1 MNNILSGL
9 RVIESSAFVA
19 VPMAGMTLSQM
30 GAEVIRFDRLEG
42 GLDARRMPYSPSGHS
57 LFWSGMNKG
66 KKSIAVDMK
75 SPKGKELI
83 SNLVTAPGK
92 DAGLFLTNLKVR
104 GWLDYETLSKLRSD
118 IIIVTLTGDRH
129 GKPQV
134 DYTVN
139 PALGIPDITGH
150 EGSADPVANAIPA
163 WDMIAGNMCVS
174 SLLAAERYRLRHGVG
189 QDVEIALKDVAAAAI
204 GHLGMI
210 ADSTLN
216 SDDRTKAGNALYG
229 AYGKDFLCADG
240 NRVMIIGLTNRQW
253 SGIVKATDTTEQ
265 FKKLEKENN
274 INLQDESI
282 RWHWRHA
289 ITEIIEP
296 WFKIR
301 TVKDFADDFDKT
313 GLTWSVFRS
322 VKEALN
328 VDPDL
333 TEDNPLFKKILQPN
347 AGEFL
352 VPRHPANFSKVE
364 NSDATPAPAL
374 GEHTEEVLGDVLNL
388 SDLEIS
394 NLFDDGV
401 VASPNYNKN

>member
-9 RVIESSAFVA
+9 RVLESSAFVA

-42 GLDARRMPYSPSGHS
+42 GLDARRMPYSPSGTS

-104 GWLDYETLSKLRSD
+104 GWLDYETLSKVRSD

-129 GKPQV
+129 GRPQV

-210 ADSTLN
+210 ADATLN

-240 NRVMIIGLTNRQW
+240 NRVMIIGLTSRQW
-253 SGIVKATDTTEQ
+253 SGIVKATDTSEQ
-265 FKKLEKENN
+265 FKKLEIENN

-282 RWHWRHA
+282 RWQWRHS

-301 TVKDFADDFDKT
+301 AVEDFADDFDKT

-333 TEDNPLFKKILQPN
+333 TEDNPLFKKILQPD

-352 VPRHPANFSKVE
+352 VPKHPANFSKVE

-388 SDLEIS
+388 SDLEIA

-401 VASPNYNKN
+401 VASSNYNKN

>member
-9 RVIESSAFVA
+9 RVVESSAFVA

-104 GWLDYETLSKLRSD
+104 GWLDYETLSKVRSD

>member
-104 GWLDYETLSKLRSD
+104 GWLDYETLSKDRSD

-274 INLQDESI
+274 INLQDEST

-333 TEDNPLFKKILQPN
+333 TEDNPLFKKILQPD

>member
-104 GWLDYETLSKLRSD
+104 GWLDYETLSKDRSD

-301 TVKDFADDFDKT
+301 AVEDFADDFDKT

-333 TEDNPLFKKILQPN
+333 TEDNPLFKKILQPD

-352 VPRHPANFSKVE
+352 VPKHPANFSKVE

>member
-42 GLDARRMPYSPSGHS
+42 GLDARRMPYSPSGSS

-92 DAGLFLTNLKVR
+92 DAGLFLTNLKVK
-104 GWLDYETLSKLRSD
+104 GWLDYETLSKVRSD

-129 GKPQV
+129 GRPQV

-240 NRVMIIGLTNRQW
+240 NRVMIIGLTSRQW
-253 SGIVKATDTTEQ
+253 SGIVKATDTAEQ
-265 FKKLEKENN
+265 FKKLEMENN

-282 RWHWRHA
+282 RWQWRHA

-301 TVKDFADDFDKT
+301 AVKDFADDFDKT

-333 TEDNPLFKKILQPN
+333 TEDNPLFKKILQPD

-352 VPRHPANFSKVE
+352 VPRHPANFSTVE

-388 SDLEIS
+388 SDLEIA

-401 VASPNYNKN
+401 VASSNYKKN

>member
-129 GKPQV
+129 GRPQV

-210 ADSTLN
+210 ADATLN

-240 NRVMIIGLTNRQW
+240 NRVMIIGLTSRQW
-253 SGIVKATDTTEQ
+253 SGIVKATDTSEQ
-265 FKKLEKENN
+265 FKKLEIENN

-282 RWHWRHA
+282 RWQWRHS

-301 TVKDFADDFDKT
+301 AVEDFADDFDKT

-333 TEDNPLFKKILQPN
+333 TEDNPLFKKILQPD

-352 VPRHPANFSKVE
+352 VPKHPANFSKVE

-388 SDLEIS
+388 SDLEIA

-401 VASPNYNKN
+401 VASSNYNKN

>member
-42 GLDARRMPYSPSGHS
+42 GLDARRMPYSPSGTS

-104 GWLDYETLSKLRSD
+104 GWLDYETLSKVRSD

-210 ADSTLN
+210 ADATLN

-240 NRVMIIGLTNRQW
+240 NRVMIIGLTSRQW
-253 SGIVKATDTTEQ
+253 SGIVKATDTSEQ
-265 FKKLEKENN
+265 FKKLEIENN

-282 RWHWRHA
+282 RWQWRHA

-301 TVKDFADDFDKT
+301 AVEDFADDFDKT

-322 VKEALN
+322 VKEALD

-333 TEDNPLFKKILQPN
+333 TEDNPLFKKILQPD

-352 VPRHPANFSKVE
+352 VPKHPANFSKVE

-374 GEHTEEVLGDVLNL
+374 GEHTEEILGDVLNL
-388 SDLEIS
+388 SDLEIA